1 MGPASSGGYEQSGRE
16 QGGAMGALG
25 REVGRRSVERLGSGL
40 TRIVEESSALYR
52 WMLTMLVLL
61 NAAAIYAAISARDA
75 MGAEMF
81 SQLVLLFFAGLMAAL
96 LAALAGMALTL
107 PVAGSIRRAITH
119 WTDVSLTG
127 ALSGDALASAKHVRL
142 IGTIWLSVISAI
154 ALVSLL
160 LFLMGAAI
168 MAKQFGVI
176 GGPQDGAPALEA
188 AIEDAPVA
196 NAVQALPEPQANAA
210 SALPAP
216 ARSTSPAPRV
226 AEPKRSTP
234 RQQAAP
240 SRPASTT
247 QRAAPAPAPKP
258 AAAPVV
264 PPAPVRPPAPAAV
277 PSSPPVIVVPPSA
290 PPVASPD

>member
-1 MGPASSGGYEQSGRE
+1 MGPASSGDNE

-25 REVGRRSVERLGSGL
+25 REVGRRSVERLGRGL
-40 TRIVEESSALYR
+40 TRIVEESSALFR

-75 MGAEMF
+75 MGADLF

-127 ALSGDALASAKHVRL
+127 ALSDEALASAKHVRL
-142 IGTIWLSVISAI
+142 FGTIWLSVISAI
-154 ALVSLL
+154 AFVSLL

-176 GGPQDGAPALEA
+176 GTAAQETPALEA
-188 AIEDAPVA
+188 AITDVPA
-196 NAVQALPEPQANAA
+196 NAAQTLPEPPANAA
-210 SALPAP
+210 SATPPVVRA
-216 ARSTSPAPRV
+216 TSPAPRV
-226 AEPKRSTP
+226 AAPRRSE
-234 RQQAAP
+234 P
-240 SRPASTT
+240 SRPAATAP
-247 QRAAPAPAPKP
+247 RPAPAPRPTAQP
-258 AAAPVV
+258 AAQ
-264 PPAPVRPPAPAAV
+264 PAPDRTPAPAAV
-277 PSSPPVIVVPPSA
+277 PSSAPVIIVPQAA
-290 PPVASPD
+290 PPAASPD

>member
-1 MGPASSGGYEQSGRE
+1 
-16 QGGAMGALG
+16 MGALG

-40 TRIVEESSALYR
+40 TRIVEESSALFR

-61 NAAAIYAAISARDA
+61 NAAAIYAVISARAA
-75 MGAEMF
+75 MGADLF

-127 ALSGDALASAKHVRL
+127 ALSDQALASAKHVRL
-142 IGTIWLSVISAI
+142 FGTVWLSVISAI

-176 GGPQDGAPALEA
+176 GGPEDEATALEA
-188 AIEDAPVA
+188 AIEDAPAA
-196 NAVQALPEPQANAA
+196 NAAQALPETQANAVIA
-210 SALPAP
+210 KPP
-216 ARSTSPAPRV
+216 VARTTSPAPRA
-226 AEPKRSTP
+226 AEPQRSAP
-234 RQQAAP
+234 REQAAP
-240 SRPASTT
+240 SRPAATT
-247 QRAAPAPAPKP
+247 QRAAPAPTPKP
-258 AAAPVV
+258 SAAPVA
-264 PPAPVRPPAPAAV
+264 PPAPVRMPAPAPAAV
-277 PSSPPVIVVPPSA
+277 PSSPPVIIVPPSA
-290 PPVASPD
+290 PPAASPD

>member
-1 MGPASSGGYEQSGRE
+1 MGPASSGENE
-16 QGGAMGALG
+16 QGGAMGVLG

-127 ALSGDALASAKHVRL
+127 ALSDEALASARHVRL
-142 IGTIWLSVISAI
+142 FGTIWLSVISAI

-176 GGPQDGAPALEA
+176 GKPA
-188 AIEDAPVA
+188 EDAPTLEASIADAPA
-196 NAVQALPEPQANAA
+196 NAAQALPEPQANAA
-210 SALPAP
+210 SVTPPVARAPAP
-216 ARSTSPAPRV
+216 APQRSAPRQ
-226 AEPKRSTP
+226 P
-234 RQQAAP
+234 AP
-240 SRPASTT
+240 SRPAATT
-247 QRAAPAPAPKP
+247 QRSTPKP
-258 AAAPVV
+258 ATPPAAQ
-264 PPAPVRPPAPAAV
+264 PAPVRTPAPAAV
-277 PSSPPVIVVPPSA
+277 PTSPPVIVVPPAA
-290 PPVASPD
+290 PPAASPD